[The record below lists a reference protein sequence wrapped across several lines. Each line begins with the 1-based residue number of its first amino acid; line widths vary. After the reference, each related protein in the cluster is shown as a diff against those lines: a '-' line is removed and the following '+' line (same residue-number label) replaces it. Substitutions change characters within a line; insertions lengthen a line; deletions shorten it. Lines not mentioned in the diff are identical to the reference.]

1 LMGTPNREPAEV
13 TMPARIVAVI
23 LIFMLVAL
31 VIAADLS
38 GG

>member
-1 LMGTPNREPAEV
+1 MGTPNREPAEV
-13 TMPARIVAVI
+13 SMTARVLAVI